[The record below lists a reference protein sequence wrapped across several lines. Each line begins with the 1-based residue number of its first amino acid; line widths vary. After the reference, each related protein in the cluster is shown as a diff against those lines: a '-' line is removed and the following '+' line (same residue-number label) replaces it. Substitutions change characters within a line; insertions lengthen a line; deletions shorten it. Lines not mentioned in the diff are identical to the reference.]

1 MYVEHFLMSSILDAF
16 MHRGSLNLKEL
27 FGILFNQKI
36 PKYFLSN
43 VPVNHFDLIIIKM
56 IKLGYVEPYR
66 EEKTVVPIF
75 QLTDLGITTLQQRT
89 LENLALS
96 SFYSY
101 QSYKL
106 DKRAIYLSLIATVI
120 SVIAVIISIILM

>member
-16 MHRGSLNLKEL
+16 IYQESLNLKEL
-27 FGILFNQKI
+27 FEITFNQKI
-36 PKYFLSN
+36 PKYFLWN
-43 VPVNHFDLIIIKM
+43 VTVNHINLIIIKM
-56 IKLGYVEPYR
+56 IKLGYIEPYR
-66 EEKTVVPIF
+66 EEKTVIPIF

-106 DKRAIYLSLIATVI
+106 DKRAINLSLIALVI
-120 SVIAVIISIILM
+120 SIIAVIISIILT